1 MIKIEQRD
9 DCDYDDNDSDDA
21 TYKSTSKRR
30 IYSIMNITEE
40 LVGFA
45 NMAPN
50 GILVRES
57 YAKLYENYIKR
68 KDYILV
74 TGNPGIGK
82 SIFLFYVLKQLL
94 IETSIRKQVFI
105 LGSGISQLYYYFNEE
120 VVNCFYSK
128 AELLGAIIEDKDK
141 DIYFLF
147 DCATHTQS
155 GWTPDHN
162 IALFCKKS
170 VVFASPQKKNF
181 KDYFKHCIL
190 TGRGTQVYMP
200 VWSPSEVKDMCAYC
214 SYNVSNIMDIYDL
227 VGGIPR
233 MLFRENDIATIK
245 FAVDAAVNGCDDKA
259 KLISFAADYACNVPK
274 DTSHILLRVCPM
286 EEDDD
291 YVRMFVDFGSKY
303 IQERLLRN
311 MIREKKIEFLA
322 MMEEI
327 KYRSAFSVFRGRCF
341 ESYAHFRLQ
350 EGGDFHVRSLTSSE
364 NRILTVKPKRND
376 TFDKEIALEKN
387 VYYTPKS
394 ACFPSVDSLLS
405 PDSAFQMTIAQNH
418 PVQVGGLRMAAN
430 LLGNPSNINLYFV
443 VPKDIYDKCTKQM
456 YTNKDGKESKC
467 PPKKF
472 SQWALCLP
480 LIK

>member
-1 MIKIEQRD
+1 MLALCTLPYYTFTWVYPLELKGFIEHLEKAVIKIEQRD

-57 YAKLYENYIKR
+57 YVKLYENYIKR

-94 IETSIRKQVFI
+94 IETSIREQVFI
-105 LGSGISQLYYYFNEE
+105 LGSAISQFYYYFNKE
-120 VVNCFYSK
+120 VVHCFSST
-128 AELLGAIIEDKDK
+128 AELLGAVIEDKEDK

-147 DCATHTQS
+147 DCATQS

-233 MLFRENDIATIK
+233 MLFRENDITTIK

-274 DTSHILLRVCPM
+274 DTSHILLRLCPM

-303 IQERLLRN
+303 IQ
-311 MIREKKIEFLA
+311 
-322 MMEEI
+322 
-327 KYRSAFSVFRGRCF
+327 YRSAFSVFRGRCF

-405 PDSAFQMTIAQNH
+405 PDSAFQMTIAH
-418 PVQVGGLRMAAN
+418 
-430 LLGNPSNINLYFV
+430 
-443 VPKDIYDKCTKQM
+443 
-456 YTNKDGKESKC
+456 
-467 PPKKF
+467 
-472 SQWALCLP
+472 
-480 LIK
+480 

>member
-21 TYKSTSKRR
+21 TYQSTSKRR
-30 IYSIMNITEE
+30 IYSIMNITKG
-40 LVGFA
+40 LFGFA

-57 YAKLYENYIKR
+57 YVKLYENYIKR
-68 KDYILV
+68 NDHILV
-74 TGNPGIGK
+74 IGNPGTGK

-94 IETSIRKQVFI
+94 ETSIRKQVFI
-105 LGSGISQLYYYFNEE
+105 LGSGISQFYYYFNDE
-120 VVNCFYSK
+120 VVKVCLNTV
-128 AELLGAIIEDKDK
+128 ELYRAVMKDKEDK

-147 DCATHTQS
+147 DCATQT

-162 IALFCKKS
+162 IALMCKKS

-181 KDYFKHCIL
+181 QDYLKHCIL
-190 TGRGTQVYMP
+190 TGKGKQVYMP

-214 SYNVSNIMDIYDL
+214 FYDVSNIMDIYDL

-233 MLFRENDIATIK
+233 MLFRENNMGEIK
-245 FAVDAAVNGCDDKA
+245 MTVDAAVDSCDDKA
-259 KLISFAADYACNVPK
+259 KLISFAADYACSVPK
-274 DTSHILLRVCPM
+274 DTSHILLRLCPM
-286 EEDDD
+286 EENDD
-291 YVRMFVDFGSKY
+291 YVRIFIDFGSKY

-327 KYRSAFSVFRGRCF
+327 KNKSAFSVFRGRCF

-364 NRILTVKPKRND
+364 NRILTIKPKRND
-376 TFDKEIALEKN
+376 IFDQEMALENN
-387 VYYTPKS
+387 VYYTSKS
-394 ACFPSVDSLLS
+394 AYFPSVDSLLS
-405 PDSAFQMTIAQNH
+405 PDSAFQMTIAQNR
-418 PVQVGGLRMAAN
+418 PVKVGGLRMATN

-443 VPKDIYDKCTKQM
+443 VPKDIYDKYTKQM